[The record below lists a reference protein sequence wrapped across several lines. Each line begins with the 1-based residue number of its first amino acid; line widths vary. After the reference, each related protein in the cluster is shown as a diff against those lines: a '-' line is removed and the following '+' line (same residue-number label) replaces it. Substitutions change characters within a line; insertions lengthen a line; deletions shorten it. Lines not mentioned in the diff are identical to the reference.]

1 MSLFVQQNC
10 SISNFNTSDSWVIL
24 SQIEQSIRRKIE
36 TVGKPLKDWDI
47 QIYRGVLT
55 GYNEAFIISTE
66 KRDEILSNCLDEDER
81 KRTAE
86 IIRPIL
92 RGRDIK
98 RYGYNWADLWL
109 INTHNGVKGAI
120 PRIDVNDY
128 PAIKQHLDYYWDS
141 IAVRADKG
149 DTPYNLRN
157 CAYLEDFNKPKIVY
171 REIGTDMDACLLSEE
186 FVVNNKLYIL
196 TGNHLE
202 YLIAFFNS
210 RVFNK
215 ILMKAA
221 NITGGKGADFMYNVP
236 VPMPSQSILQAI
248 SATDFACNMEAQKHV
263 DVLFFE
269 LLGLSEQERS
279 WISSE

>member
-1 MSLFVQQNC
+1 M
-10 SISNFNTSDSWVIL
+10 
-24 SQIEQSIRRKIE
+24 
-36 TVGKPLKDWDI
+36 
-47 QIYRGVLT
+47 
-55 GYNEAFIISTE
+55 
-66 KRDEILSNCLDEDER
+66 
-81 KRTAE
+81 
-86 IIRPIL
+86 
-92 RGRDIK
+92 
-98 RYGYNWADLWL
+98 
-109 INTHNGVKGAI
+109 
-120 PRIDVNDY
+120 
-128 PAIKQHLDYYWDS
+128 
-141 IAVRADKG
+141 
-149 DTPYNLRN
+149 
-157 CAYLEDFNKPKIVY
+157 EDFNKPKIVY

-186 FVVNNKLYIL
+186 FVVSNKLYIL

-210 RVFNK
+210 RLFNK

-269 LLGLSEQERS
+269 LLDLSEQERS

>member
-1 MSLFVQQNC
+1 MS
-10 SISNFNTSDSWVIL
+10 SGESW
-24 SQIEQSIRRKIE
+24 
-36 TVGKPLKDWDI
+36 
-47 QIYRGVLT
+47 
-55 GYNEAFIISTE
+55 NEEE
-66 KRDEILSNCLDEDER
+66 KQ
-81 KRTAE
+81 RTAE

-98 RYGYNWADLWL
+98 RYGYNWANLWL
-109 INTHNGVKGAI
+109 INTHNGIKGGVS
-120 PRIDVNDY
+120 RIEINDY
-128 PAIKQHLDYYWDS
+128 PAIKQHLDAYWDR
-141 IAVRADKG
+141 IDIRADKG

-215 ILMKAA
+215 MLMKAA

-263 DVLFFE
+263 DMLFVE

>member
-1 MSLFVQQNC
+1 
-10 SISNFNTSDSWVIL
+10 
-24 SQIEQSIRRKIE
+24 
-36 TVGKPLKDWDI
+36 
-47 QIYRGVLT
+47 
-55 GYNEAFIISTE
+55 
-66 KRDEILSNCLDEDER
+66 
-81 KRTAE
+81 
-86 IIRPIL
+86 
-92 RGRDIK
+92 
-98 RYGYNWADLWL
+98 
-109 INTHNGVKGAI
+109 
-120 PRIDVNDY
+120 
-128 PAIKQHLDYYWDS
+128 
-141 IAVRADKG
+141 
-149 DTPYNLRN
+149 
-157 CAYLEDFNKPKIVY
+157 
-171 REIGTDMDACLLSEE
+171 MDACLLSEE

-210 RVFNK
+210 RLFNK

-263 DVLFFE
+263 DVLFSE

>member
-1 MSLFVQQNC
+1 M
-10 SISNFNTSDSWVIL
+10 
-24 SQIEQSIRRKIE
+24 
-36 TVGKPLKDWDI
+36 
-47 QIYRGVLT
+47 
-55 GYNEAFIISTE
+55 
-66 KRDEILSNCLDEDER
+66 
-81 KRTAE
+81 
-86 IIRPIL
+86 
-92 RGRDIK
+92 
-98 RYGYNWADLWL
+98 
-109 INTHNGVKGAI
+109 
-120 PRIDVNDY
+120 
-128 PAIKQHLDYYWDS
+128 
-141 IAVRADKG
+141 
-149 DTPYNLRN
+149 
-157 CAYLEDFNKPKIVY
+157 EDFNRPKIVY

-186 FVVNNKLYIL
+186 FVVHNKLYIL

-248 SATDFACNMEAQKHV
+248 SATDFACNMEAQKLV

-269 LLGLSEQERS
+269 LLDLSEQERS